1 MSPTLPHSRILIV
14 DDEEANVTL
23 LAFILHRQGYT
34 EVRSTNDSREVA
46 AIVAEFKPDLVLLD
60 LSMPYLDGFDVLQ
73 ILRADLGEV
82 FLPILILTADVTPTT
97 KRRALASGA
106 NDFLTKPFENE
117 EVVLR
122 CKNLLHARRL
132 HLELQDQ
139 NRILEEKVRQ
149 RTHDLEQTMAELK
162 ATQHKNVQQER
173 LRALGQMSTGVAH
186 DFNNQLTVILGYS
199 ELLLLNEARMLSNKV
214 MSSQYLKTI
223 NTAARDSALIA
234 NRLRDFHRPRE
245 AGDIFLAV
253 NLEKL
258 LKEAAMI
265 TQPKWKSQA
274 RAAGQAITVRLELDP
289 VPHVAGNGAELRE
302 AVANLILNAID
313 SMPDGGII
321 TLRTRR
327 LPESVLIEV
336 DDTGEGMTEEVREH
350 CLEPFFTTR
359 GEENSGLG
367 LSTVYGIVKR
377 HEGHLDL
384 VSEVGK
390 GTTFFLRLPFAG
402 ADAAITRSSE
412 IADGRVGR
420 PLRVLLVEDDPL
432 VREVVAEYLRR
443 DEHEVAT
450 AVNGVEGLEKFVTGN
465 FELVVTDLAL
475 ESMNG
480 AKLAEEIKARS
491 STPIIL
497 LTGFADTL
505 LVDGRPPPQ
514 VDAVLRKPLS
524 PGALWQAVAQVMT
537 AVPAGVK
544 SVA

>member
-1 MSPTLPHSRILIV
+1 MHLDSRILIV

-23 LAFILHRQGYT
+23 LAFILQRQGYKQ
-34 EVRSTNDSREVA
+34 VRSTNDSREVA

-60 LSMPYLDGFDVLQ
+60 LSMPFLDGFDVMS
-73 ILRADLGEV
+73 ILRADKEEV
-82 FLPILILTADVTPTT
+82 FLPILILTADVTPAT
-97 KRRALASGA
+97 KRRALAGGA

-122 CKNLLHARRL
+122 CKNLLHARKL

-139 NRILEEKVRQ
+139 NRALEEKVRQ

-199 ELLLLNEARMLSNKV
+199 ELLLLNDARMLSNKV
-214 MSSQYLKTI
+214 MSSQYLQTI

-234 NRLRDFHRPRE
+234 NRLREFNRPRE
-245 AGDIFLAV
+245 AGDIFLSV
-253 NLEKL
+253 NVEKL
-258 LKEAAMI
+258 LKEAALI

-274 RAAGQAITVRLELDP
+274 RAAGHGIAVRLELDP
-289 VPHVAGNGAELRE
+289 VPSVAGNGAELRD
-302 AVANLILNAID
+302 AITNLILNSID
-313 SMPDGGII
+313 AMPNGGII

-327 LPESVLIEV
+327 LPEVVLIEI
-336 DDTGEGMTEEVREH
+336 DDSGEGMTEEVRER
-350 CLEPFFTTR
+350 CLEPFFTTK

-377 HEGHLDL
+377 HEGHLDM
-384 VSEVGK
+384 VSEAGK

-402 ADAAITRSSE
+402 ADASIAKRSE
-412 IADGRVGR
+412 FTDGRVGR

-443 DEHEVAT
+443 DEHEVST
-450 AVNGVEGLEKFVTGN
+450 AVNGAEGLEKFVAGN

-480 AKLAEEIKARS
+480 AKLAEEIKSRS

-505 LVDGRPPPQ
+505 LVDGCPPPQ
-514 VDAVLRKPLS
+514 VDALLRKPLS

-537 AVPAGVK
+537 AVPPVVVK
-544 SVA
+544 NAA

>member
-1 MSPTLPHSRILIV
+1 MPPHSRILIV

-23 LAFILHRQGYT
+23 LAFILQREGYP
-34 EVRSTNDSREVA
+34 EVRTTTDSRQVA
-46 AIVAEFKPDLVLLD
+46 AIFPEFKPDLVLLD
-60 LSMPYLDGFDVLQ
+60 LSMPYLDGFGVMEV
-73 ILRADLGEV
+73 LRAGQGDA
-82 FLPILILTADVTPTT
+82 FLPILMLTADVSPAT

-139 NRILEEKVRQ
+139 NHVLEEKVRQ

-199 ELLLLNEARMLSNKV
+199 ELLLLNDARMLSNKA
-214 MSSQYLKTI
+214 MSAQYLKTI
-223 NTAARDSALIA
+223 NTAARDSALVA
-234 NRLRDFHRPRE
+234 NRLREFHRPRE
-245 AGDIFLAV
+245 EGDIFLAV
-253 NLEKL
+253 DLEKV
-258 LKEAAMI
+258 LKEAALI

-274 RAAGQAITVRLELDP
+274 RAAGQAVTIRLEIDP
-289 VPHVAGNGAELRE
+289 VPSVAGNGAELRE
-302 AVANLILNAID
+302 AVANLILNAVD
-313 SMPDGGII
+313 AMPNGGVI

-327 LPESVLIEV
+327 LPDAVLIEI
-336 DDTGEGMTEEVREH
+336 DDTGEGMTEEVRER
-350 CLEPFFTTR
+350 CLEPFFTTK

-377 HEGHLDL
+377 HEGYLD
-384 VSEVGK
+384 VISEVGR

-402 ADAAITRSSE
+402 ADASPGRRSE
-412 IADGRVGR
+412 LADGRVGR
-420 PLRVLLVEDDPL
+420 ALRVLLVEDDPL

-450 AVNGVEGLEKFVTGN
+450 AVNGLEGLEKFVAGN
-465 FELVVTDLAL
+465 FDLVVTDLAL
-475 ESMNG
+475 DAMSGE
-480 AKLAEEIKARS
+480 KLAEEIKSRS
-491 STPIIL
+491 ATTPIIL

-505 LVDGRPPPQ
+505 LVEGRPSPK
-514 VDAVLRKPLS
+514 VDALLRKPLS
-524 PGALWQAVAQVMT
+524 PGDLWQAVAKVMT
-537 AVPAGVK
+537 AAPPPVK
-544 SVA
+544 TAA